1 MRTSLNEIKTIDAY
15 LTGAMKPGERVLF
28 EATMLLNC
36 DLRKNVKLQK
46 KVMSLVHHHHLSNLK
61 ETFNACHHALWND
74 PANAELKQAVIQLFK
89 TK

>member
-15 LTGAMKPGERVLF
+15 LTGAMKPGELLLF
-28 EATMLLNC
+28 EAKILVNR

-46 KVMSLVHHHHLSNLK
+46 KVMSLVRHHHFTNLK

-74 PANAELKQAVIQLFK
+74 PANAALKQAVIQLFK
-89 TK
+89 TT